1 MTGTEKVQKLF
12 NNPEKQIL
20 IEEFDSS
27 IRTLTR
33 LVSVSKESPEVK
45 TKLARLL
52 VFMLNVLD
60 IENERLNFDAIRKA
74 KKGSLA

>member
-1 MTGTEKVQKLF
+1 MTGTEKIQKLF
-12 NNPEKQIL
+12 NNPEKQSL

-27 IRTLTR
+27 VRTLTR
-33 LVSVSKESPEVK
+33 LVSTSKETPETK

-60 IENERLNFDAIRKA
+60 IENERLNFDAIRKG
-74 KKGSLA
+74 KKGSSA

>member
-12 NNPEKQIL
+12 NTPEKQAL

-60 IENERLNFDAIRKA
+60 IENERLNFDAIRKG

>member
-12 NNPEKQIL
+12 NNPEKQAL